1 MRNSILIWFVVAFQ
15 NATAQGQNTSATLPT
30 IGPEEPCQNI
40 TDVPICED
48 MPWRTTFLP
57 NAFGHTSQIEANQE
71 LEQFRRLIQSN
82 CSGAIVIFLCS
93 AYFPYCTENHPLRV
107 LQPCRRVCQHVRDG
121 CEPVFNERAGGL
133 PWPDHLN
140 CDNYEDNDQCFGP
153 SPLDLEE
160 VTIPPNLLRP
170 TTPTIP
176 PDLTTNTTP
185 ITTSIPSLTQP
196 TTVPEECEPI
206 TDMPICKDMPWN
218 YTAFPNIRGHTSQ
231 TEANQELE
239 QFRQLIEVNC
249 SGAIV
254 IFLCSIYA
262 PFCTDNHPLR
272 VLRPCRRLCQHV
284 RNGCEPVFNER
295 AGGLPWPDHLNCD
308 NYEDNDQC
316 FGPSPLDLEEI
327 TIPPN
332 LLRPTTPTIPPDLTT
347 NTTPI
352 TTSIPSLT
360 QPTTVPEECEP
371 ITDMPICEDMPWN
384 YTAFPN
390 FRGHTSQAEAN
401 QELEQFRQ
409 LIEVNCSGAIVI
421 FLCSI
426 YAPFCT
432 DNHPL
437 RVLRPCR
444 RLCQHV
450 RNGCEPVFNER
461 AGGLPWPDHL
471 NCDNY
476 EDNNQC
482 FGPSPL
488 DLEEVTIPPN
498 LLRPIT
504 PTIPPD
510 LTTNVPI
517 TTSTPS
523 LTQPT
528 TVPEECEPITDMPIC
543 EDMPWNYTA
552 FPNFRGHTSQAEAN
566 QELEQFRQLIEVNCS
581 GAIVIF
587 LCSIYAPFCTDN
599 HPLRVLRP
607 CRRLCQHVRN
617 GCEPVFN
624 ERAGGLPWPDHLNC
638 DNYEDNDQCF
648 GPSPL
653 DLEEITIPPNLLRPT
668 TPTIPPDLTT
678 NTTPITTSIPSLTQP
693 TTVPEE
699 CEAITD
705 MPICEDMPWN
715 YTAFPNIRGHTSQT
729 EANQELEQFRQL
741 IEVNCSGAIVIF
753 LCSIY
758 APFCTDN
765 HPLRVLRPCR
775 RLCQHVRN
783 GCEPVFNEWAGGLPW
798 PDHLN
803 CDDYEDNNQCFGPSQ
818 LDLEEVTIPPNLV
831 RPTTSTIPPDL
842 TTNTPITTYPPS
854 LTQPTTVPE
863 ECEPITDMPIC
874 KNMPWNY
881 TAFPNIRDHFSQ
893 TEANQEL
900 EQFRQLIETKCSGAT
915 ATFLCSIYAPFCL
928 ETRPLSKIRPCKR
941 LCLHVRDGCEAIFN
955 RLTGGL
961 PWPDHL
967 NCDNYENN
975 LLCIDLSA
983 VPSDPT
989 SSTSPTV
996 STSTPNT
1003 LPTSNKSSSLTTID
1017 HSRGL
1022 LLLLILSFSFAF

>member
-1 MRNSILIWFVVAFQ
+1 MRNSILIWFIVAFQ

-71 LEQFRRLIQSN
+71 LEQFRRLIQAN

-93 AYFPYCTENHPLRV
+93 AYFPYCTENHSPRV
-107 LQPCRRVCQHVRDG
+107 LQPCLHVCQHVRDG
-121 CEPVFNERAGGL
+121 CEPVFNEQAGGL

-160 VTIPPNLLRP
+160 VTIPPNLLTP

-176 PDLTTNTTP
+176 PGLTTN
-185 ITTSIPSLTQP
+185 
-196 TTVPEECEPI
+196 V
-206 TDMPICKDMPWN
+206 
-218 YTAFPNIRGHTSQ
+218 
-231 TEANQELE
+231 
-239 QFRQLIEVNC
+239 
-249 SGAIV
+249 
-254 IFLCSIYA
+254 
-262 PFCTDNHPLR
+262 
-272 VLRPCRRLCQHV
+272 
-284 RNGCEPVFNER
+284 
-295 AGGLPWPDHLNCD
+295 
-308 NYEDNDQC
+308 
-316 FGPSPLDLEEI
+316 
-327 TIPPN
+327 
-332 LLRPTTPTIPPDLTT
+332 
-347 NTTPI
+347 PI

-450 RNGCEPVFNER
+450 CDGCEP
-461 AGGLPWPDHL
+461 
-471 NCDNY
+471 
-476 EDNNQC
+476 
-482 FGPSPL
+482 
-488 DLEEVTIPPN
+488 I
-498 LLRPIT
+498 
-504 PTIPPD
+504 
-510 LTTNVPI
+510 
-517 TTSTPS
+517 
-523 LTQPT
+523 
-528 TVPEECEPITDMPIC
+528 
-543 EDMPWNYTA
+543 
-552 FPNFRGHTSQAEAN
+552 
-566 QELEQFRQLIEVNCS
+566 
-581 GAIVIF
+581 
-587 LCSIYAPFCTDN
+587 
-599 HPLRVLRP
+599 
-607 CRRLCQHVRN
+607 
-617 GCEPVFN
+617 FN

-653 DLEEITIPPNLLRPT
+653 DLEEVTIPPNLLRPT
-668 TPTIPPDLTT
+668 TPTIPP
-678 NTTPITTSIPSLTQP
+678 
-693 TTVPEE
+693 
-699 CEAITD
+699 
-705 MPICEDMPWN
+705 
-715 YTAFPNIRGHTSQT
+715 G
-729 EANQELEQFRQL
+729 
-741 IEVNCSGAIVIF
+741 
-753 LCSIY
+753 
-758 APFCTDN
+758 
-765 HPLRVLRPCR
+765 
-775 RLCQHVRN
+775 
-783 GCEPVFNEWAGGLPW
+783 
-798 PDHLN
+798 
-803 CDDYEDNNQCFGPSQ
+803 
-818 LDLEEVTIPPNLV
+818 
-831 RPTTSTIPPDL
+831 L
-842 TTNTPITTYPPS
+842 TTNTPITTSTPS

-874 KNMPWNY
+874 IDMPWNY
-881 TAFPNIRDHFSQ
+881 TAFPNFHGHFSQ

-900 EQFRQLIETKCSGAT
+900 EQFRQLIEIKCSGAT

-928 ETRPLSKIRPCKR
+928 ETRPLSKICPCKR
-941 LCLHVRDGCEAIFN
+941 LCQHVRDGCEAIFN

-975 LLCIDLSA
+975 LLCIDLSD

-989 SSTSPTV
+989 SSTNPTV
-996 STSTPNT
+996 STST
-1003 LPTSNKSSSLTTID
+1003 D
-1017 HSRGL
+1017 HSGGL
-1022 LLLLILSFSFAF
+1022 LLLLMLSFSFAF